1 MERTV
6 TEQQTT
12 MKRQKLRDHN
22 KENSAFGELG
32 NSPEGK
38 YWEGVESYNKTKS
51 LHATFKSNIC

>member
-38 YWEGVESYNKTKS
+38 LLGR
-51 LHATFKSNIC
+51 C